1 MRPIEEIEREI
12 VEEFARFNNW
22 ADKYKHL
29 IDLGKVVPELP
40 EQYRKDKYKVSG
52 CQAQVWLF
60 AELTEQELQG
70 GIHFYADSDALIV
83 KGLISLLLRY
93 YSGQEPA
100 IIIQKD
106 PLFINMIGLDK
117 HLSAN
122 RSNGLAAMIKQMK
135 MYSYALK
142 TLQGRSIE
150 N

>member
-1 MRPIEEIEREI
+1 
-12 VEEFARFNNW
+12 
-22 ADKYKHL
+22 
-29 IDLGKVVPELP
+29 
-40 EQYRKDKYKVSG
+40 
-52 CQAQVWLF
+52 
-60 AELTEQELQG
+60 
-70 GIHFYADSDALIV
+70 V